1 MTDQAGLYRLNRAI
15 ALTGMS
21 RRKADL
27 LIEEG
32 RVRVNGLPTTDFSLL
47 VDIERDE
54 IEIDGA
60 LVSAHSFDYVVM
72 HKPKSIVTTCDDERG
87 RKTVLD
93 LLPRNL
99 RHLKPVGRLD
109 SDSEG
114 LLILTNDGNL
124 TKTLTHPSH
133 DIAKIYVVTVK
144 GQMRG
149 EHFQALSQGV
159 QLSEGVTRAAKV
171 RKISANSDKSMFE
184 IAIKE
189 GRNRQIRRMCAKLGF
204 DVQRL
209 VRVAIGG
216 LQLGQLPSGKWRR
229 LTDNEISLLHQV

>member
-1 MTDQAGLYRLNRAI
+1 
-15 ALTGMS
+15 MS

-47 VDIERDE
+47 VNIERDE
-54 IEIDGA
+54 IEIDGE
-60 LVSAHSFDYVVM
+60 LISAHSFDYVVM

-133 DIAKIYVVTVK
+133 EIAKIYVVTVK

-171 RKISANSDKSMFE
+171 RKISANSGNSMFE

-204 DVQRL
+204 EVQRL

>member
-1 MTDQAGLYRLNRAI
+1 
-15 ALTGMS
+15 MS

>member
-1 MTDQAGLYRLNRAI
+1 
-15 ALTGMS
+15 MS

-47 VDIERDE
+47 VDIEKDE
-54 IEIDGA
+54 IEIDGE

-72 HKPKSIVTTCDDERG
+72 HKPKSIVTTCDDEKG
-87 RKTVLD
+87 AKLSSISCLAVCGIS
-93 LLPRNL
+93 
-99 RHLKPVGRLD
+99 KPVGRLD

-133 DIAKIYVVTVK
+133 EIAKIYVVTVK
-144 GQMRG
+144 GQMKP
-149 EHFQALSQGV
+149 EHFQALSRGI

-171 RKISANSDKSMFE
+171 RKISANSQNSIFE

-189 GRNRQIRRMCAKLGF
+189 GRNRQIRRMCTKLGF

-216 LQLGQLPSGKWRR
+216 LQLGQLPPGKWRR
-229 LTDNEISLLHQV
+229 LTDIEISLLYRA

>member
-1 MTDQAGLYRLNRAI
+1 
-15 ALTGMS
+15 MS

-54 IEIDGA
+54 IEIDGE

-171 RKISANSDKSMFE
+171 RKISANSRNSIFE

>member
-1 MTDQAGLYRLNRAI
+1 
-15 ALTGMS
+15 MS

-47 VDIERDE
+47 VDIEKDE
-54 IEIDGA
+54 IEIDGE

-72 HKPKSIVTTCDDERG
+72 HKPKSIVTTCDDEKG
-87 RKTVLD
+87 RRTVLD
-93 LLPRNL
+93 LLPRSL

-133 DIAKIYVVTVK
+133 EIAKIYVVTVK
-144 GQMRG
+144 GQMKP
-149 EHFQALSQGV
+149 EHFQALSRGI

-171 RKISANSDKSMFE
+171 RKISANSQNSIFE

-189 GRNRQIRRMCAKLGF
+189 GRNRQIRRMCTKLGF

-216 LQLGQLPSGKWRR
+216 LQLGQLPPGKWRR
-229 LTDNEISLLHQV
+229 LTDIEISLLYRA